1 MSVRRGELNRRL
13 SLLQKQTT
21 RDVYGAEI
29 ADWSVVATVWAK
41 VTPVFARERNG
52 APQTMPV
59 EQATVLINWRTD
71 ITAAWRIRYRDKD
84 WQVTGI
90 APVGRDEALQLTMQI
105 VEAG

>member
-1 MSVRRGELNRRL
+1 MAVRRGELNRRL
-13 SLLQKQTT
+13 SLLQKTTT

-29 ADWSVVATVWAK
+29 ATWSVVAEVWAK
-41 VTPVFARERNG
+41 VTPVFAQERNA

-71 ITAAWRIRYRDKD
+71 ITAAWRIRYRSKD
-84 WQVTGI
+84 WQITGI
-90 APVGRDEALQLTMQI
+90 APIGRDEALQLTMQI

>member
-1 MSVRRGELNRRL
+1 MAVRRGELNRRL

-21 RDVYGAEI
+21 RDEYGAEI
-29 ADWSVVATVWAK
+29 PAWVVVAEVWAK
-41 VTPVFARERNG
+41 VTPVFASERNA

-59 EQATVLINWRTD
+59 EQATVLLNWRTD

-84 WQVTGI
+84 WQITGI